1 MLKTKKL
8 LPKNAAANQV
18 VVTMREA
25 ASNVLSANLNVIH
38 VARDQGKRVWAAIG
52 ATAGELVAENLR
64 LLKVTVAAANDKSV
78 QTWEVVEQVLDA
90 RVMPVLDKV
99 GLAAPAQYGGLE
111 PISVGIVP
119 RAGWRWDA
127 MRGGGSAAWHMPC
140 KRPTTWQ
147 RAQRQPALRVETRIG
162 ACGVAALANGTTIG
176 CALRLASIRSWSQR
190 GA

>member
-99 GLAAPAQYGGLE
+99 GLAAPAQYGVDLFGKGLQR
-111 PISVGIVP
+111 V
-119 RAGWRWDA
+119 
-127 MRGGGSAAWHMPC
+127 SA
-140 KRPTTWQ
+140 Q
-147 RAQRQPALRVETRIG
+147 VVELTRER
-162 ACGVAALANGTTIG
+162 
-176 CALRLASIRSWSQR
+176 RLAAKRVLRKPSAKKVVAKRRARPAAQ
-190 GA
+190 GAKLAA

>member
-8 LPKNAAANQV
+8 LPKNVAANQV

-25 ASNVLSANLNVIH
+25 AVNVLSANLNVIH

-78 QTWEVVEQVLDA
+78 QTWEVVEQALDA

-99 GLAAPAQYGGLE
+99 GLAAPAHYGVDLFGKGLQR
-111 PISVGIVP
+111 V
-119 RAGWRWDA
+119 
-127 MRGGGSAAWHMPC
+127 SA
-140 KRPTTWQ
+140 Q
-147 RAQRQPALRVETRIG
+147 VVELTRER
-162 ACGVAALANGTTIG
+162 
-176 CALRLASIRSWSQR
+176 RLAAKRVLRKPAAKKVATKRRARPAAQ
-190 GA
+190 GAKLAA